1 MPTHHS
7 SEYNL
12 PDAPAPDISSQ
23 GKKRSIALRSDL
35 ELTYFPDGSLQI
47 RDPQTVRFFH
57 LGFDE
62 GEIIRMLEKMHPSEI
77 IQRSSYTENELKQ
90 FLGMLKQWG
99 LLEGTTPPDRQ
110 STKQKTVLQ
119 FMFQR
124 FKLFEPDE
132 ILEYWTPRLKWSWSN
147 PAKIFYIVMILIA
160 IVHGVSDGSRF
171 AHYGWP
177 LIADSWGITL
187 VCFVGMLT
195 LVLMGHEFS
204 HGLALKFF
212 GGNIPEMGFF
222 FIYMT
227 PALYTDVSDVYRL
240 KETSQKIWVMIAGPL
255 FQGGVGCLAF
265 LLWYAAVP
273 HTTLCDML
281 YLLVVASFFSLSINL
296 NPLIRLDGYYALQL
310 ALGIYALRRRAW
322 SYVRSVIMNEEPD
335 EKLTPR
341 ERKVFLLYAPLSVI
355 YTFFIMMTVM
365 SFYFGKSFLDFP
377 ALSGFI
383 AILIFIASQTPLPAQ
398 AGLEEMDSSAVV
410 TNSKASEG

>member
-1 MPTHHS
+1 MPS
-7 SEYNL
+7 NSPIEYNQQT
-12 PDAPAPDISSQ
+12 PSQ
-23 GKKRSIALRSDL
+23 ADGQRKHKRIALRSDL
-35 ELTYFPDGSLQI
+35 ELTYYPDGSLQI
-47 RDPQTVRFFH
+47 RDPQTIRYFQ

-62 GEIIRMLEKMHPSEI
+62 CEIIRMLEKMHPSEI
-77 IQRSSYTENELKQ
+77 VQRTSYTEDELKR

-99 LLEGTTPPDRQ
+99 LLEGTSPPPRQ

-132 ILEYWTPRLKWSWSN
+132 ALERWTPRLQWAWSN
-147 PAKIFYIVMILIA
+147 PAKVIYVCMVLLGILHA
-160 IVHGVSDGSRF
+160 VTDGKRF

-187 VCFVGMLT
+187 ICFVTMLV

-212 GGNIPEMGFF
+212 GGHIPEMGFY

-227 PALYTDVSDVYRL
+227 PALYTDVSDIYKL
-240 KETSQKIWVMIAGPL
+240 KETSQKIWVMLAGPL

-273 HTTLCDML
+273 HTTVSDML

-310 ALGIYALRRRAW
+310 ALGIYGLRRRAW
-322 SYVRSVIMNEEPD
+322 SYIRSLVMNEEPD

-355 YTFFIMMTVM
+355 YTFFIMMIVM

-377 ALSGFI
+377 ALSAFI
-383 AILIFIASQTPLPAQ
+383 AICLFIASQTPLPAQ
-398 AGLEEMDSSAVV
+398 AGLDEAEQAGN
-410 TNSKASEG
+410 TNPNQSQA